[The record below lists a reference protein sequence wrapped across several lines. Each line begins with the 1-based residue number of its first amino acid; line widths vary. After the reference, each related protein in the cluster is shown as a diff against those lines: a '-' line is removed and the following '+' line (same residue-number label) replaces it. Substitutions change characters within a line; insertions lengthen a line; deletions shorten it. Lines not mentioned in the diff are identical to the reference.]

1 MVERDVQQCAIVFTF
16 LIVDNDKK
24 LTVVQVLDFVL
35 PNILFVSLRL
45 ESLVKTITKYYLAS
59 VLVKSLGMGLEK
71 CKHSFIGRAMYT
83 RPDHP

>member
-1 MVERDVQQCAIVFTF
+1 MVERDVQQCTIVFTF

-24 LTVVQVLDFVL
+24 LTVVHVLDFVL

-71 CKHSFIGRAMYT
+71 CKHSNS
-83 RPDHP
+83 

>member
-1 MVERDVQQCAIVFTF
+1 MVERDVQQCTIVFTF

-71 CKHSFIGRAMYT
+71 CKHSNS
-83 RPDHP
+83 